1 MDVDNDENTN
11 ENGTNKTETQP
22 NVEIEDE
29 EPAQVSQESFDTIS
43 SDEDK
48 VCSLY
53 KKIKYFSFRRTVPN
67 AVSLE
72 TS

>member
-1 MDVDNDENTN
+1 MDVDDDENTN

-67 AVSLE
+67 AASHG